1 MEDELKFTQEG
12 ISGQLSVT
20 MANGQTL
27 DDFCFQYIPD
37 YNRDRFEALAIRVFV
52 GDETVITIYAV
63 DKKRQ
68 EGSTFTDGKIPV
80 KKFKLNTIP
89 LSELFSYCS
98 SFNCT
103 LSTQNYPLE
112 NMEVINK

>member
-1 MEDELKFTQEG
+1 MEDELRFPEEG
-12 ISGQLSVT
+12 ISGNISIK

-27 DDFCFQYIPD
+27 DDFCFQHIPD

-52 GDETVITIYAV
+52 GDETIITIYAV

-68 EGSTFTDGKIPV
+68 EGTSFGENKIPV
-80 KKFKLNTIP
+80 KKFKLTTVP

-103 LSTQNYPLE
+103 LSTGNYPLE
-112 NMEVINK
+112 NMEVVNK